1 MNTQQAAE
9 RLQGNAIAA
18 LETAAID
25 AEVTLDPITADAA
38 LAAGENVVLILP
50 PRIVYD
56 TYDVATCTLTAL
68 TIAASPDYL
77 TGWSDLDNVIDAL
90 RRLDLDQVEPKQYVP
105 LTTDRVT
112 RSAFALTITKT
123 ITP

>member
-9 RLQGNAIAA
+9 RLQGTAIAA
-18 LETAAID
+18 LETAAVE